1 MITLQ
6 LEQKLS
12 KEQIFEM
19 YCNQIDLGRRGSF
32 TIRGF
37 GEAAEAYFGKDIRQ
51 LTPAEA
57 ATLAGMLRGASYYN
71 PFRHPGPRVATG
83 ATWCWR

>member
-6 LEQKLS
+6 LEQKLT

-19 YCNQIDLGRRGSF
+19 YCNQVDLGHRGSF

-37 GEAAEAYFGKDIRQ
+37 GEAAQAYFGKDIKSSPWPKRPRWRPWCAARAITT
-51 LTPAEA
+51 LIAIRTACESA
-57 ATLAGMLRGASYYN
+57 ATPSSR
-71 PFRHPGPRVATG
+71 
-83 ATWCWR
+83 